1 MLRIYT
7 NGYEEQLTELD
18 EKVVKKAVERA
29 IAAIKNELPEE
40 AHTVETFEYIT
51 NAIKS
56 KINESKVL
64 L

>member
-1 MLRIYT
+1 MLRIYE
-7 NGYEEQLTELD
+7 NGSEERITELD
-18 EKVVKKAVERA
+18 ERVIKKVVDRA
-29 IAAIKNELPEE
+29 ITVIKNELPEE

-56 KINESKVL
+56 RINESKVL